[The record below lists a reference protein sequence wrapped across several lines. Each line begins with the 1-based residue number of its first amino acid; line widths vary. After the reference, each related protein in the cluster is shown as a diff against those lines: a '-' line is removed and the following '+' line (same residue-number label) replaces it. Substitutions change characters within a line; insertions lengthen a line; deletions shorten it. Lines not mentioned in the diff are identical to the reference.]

1 MAYLFSIGAI
11 VVFLDQLTKLLI
23 VHSLPLYTAKT
34 IIPGWFNLV
43 HVTNTGAAF
52 SFLAGGASS
61 WRQWFFVGVS
71 LIGIGAIIFAYRHLR
86 RRDVWART
94 ALALVFGGAVG
105 NLIDRIRLGEVVD
118 FLDFHFRQ
126 YHWPAFNVADSAIT
140 VGAVM
145 LLIYLLRS
153 K

>member
-1 MAYLFSIGAI
+1 MAYLFFVGAI
-11 VVFLDQLTKLLI
+11 VVLLDQLTKLLI
-23 VHSLPLYTAKT
+23 VRFLPLYTVKI
-34 IIPGWFNLV
+34 IIPGWFDLV

-52 SFLAGGASS
+52 SFLAGAASG
-61 WRQWFFVGVS
+61 WRQGFFVIAS
-71 LIGIGAIIFAYRHLR
+71 LVGIGVVIFAYRHFKKQGF
-86 RRDVWART
+86 WTRT

-105 NLIDRIRLGEVVD
+105 NLIDRIRLGQVVD
-118 FLDFHFRQ
+118 FLDFHFHQ

-145 LLIYLLRS
+145 LLISLFRA